1 VKEKIREVTS
11 KSRKLSNTSQESPR
25 VHPKPQTLHSE
36 EKGSRILSP
45 NTRKVQED
53 TAAKIV
59 PITTTTPII
68 QKPSDHQ
75 QQYQKQMEKKGRN
88 KPDEAVKAQR
98 GRQQPDIDLSHQQ
111 PDEYEESKNAMN
123 RTA

>member
-1 VKEKIREVTS
+1 M
-11 KSRKLSNTSQESPR
+11 
-25 VHPKPQTLHSE
+25 HPKPQTLHSE

-53 TAAKIV
+53 NAAKIV
-59 PITTTTPII
+59 PITTPII
-68 QKPSDHQ
+68 QKPSDQQH

-111 PDEYEESKNAMN
+111 PDNYEESKNAMN

>member
-53 TAAKIV
+53 TAAKMV
-59 PITTTTPII
+59 PITNTTSII
-68 QKPSDHQ
+68 HKPSDQ